1 MRLIKFD
8 LCGVWIR
15 KMLFLADKIEGADP
29 NPNPHSRSLGR
40 LNTPELA
47 DSYTEMLQI

>member
-15 KMLFLADKIEGADP
+15 KMLFLADKIGEANP
-29 NPNPHSRSLGR
+29 NPNPHLRSGWPQD
-40 LNTPELA
+40 TPELA
-47 DSYTEMLQI
+47 DRYTEMLQI